1 MDSHQVPR
9 RALYW
14 ALAVLAGPFVGLLLI
29 LALIGEIAL
38 DTAALA
44 AVVAVAAL
52 WVPVRR
58 HLSGLAL
65 FVGRLNRIDAN
76 SAPERLHL
84 ESPLA
89 SRRLASA
96 FADSTAALH
105 RKLGDLAAS
114 GASAETVLDN
124 LPDPV
129 IAIDGERRIVRA
141 SQGTTAILGVD
152 PVGADLVAAVRD
164 PGVLEA
170 AERVIA
176 TGDPEEVDFRIAGS
190 DLELAAR
197 IAALPEP
204 APDGTLALIAVTDV
218 TAIRRHA
225 RTRADFV
232 ANASHELRTPI
243 SVLLGC
249 IETLRG
255 PARQDMAASARFL
268 EMMNAHAERMSRL
281 VNDLLSLSSIE
292 LNEHSPPSETVPLSS
307 VIPPVVDSLQ
317 FAAQSTCRST
327 AISPNRPSSATVDS
341 LQFAAQSRRIDMSI
355 DGDIAEPSVIGDR
368 DELTQLFQNLIDNAI
383 KYGAEGSSV
392 RIAIGGGTMPS
403 PADRTQGID
412 TVRIAVKDEGEGI
425 PPEHLQRLTER
436 FYRVDTAR
444 SREMG
449 GTGLGLAIVKHIVN
463 RHRGGL
469 AIESELGVGS
479 VFTVSLPRA
488 PVERDRSPSSGEA
501 AAVIES

>member
-9 RALYW
+9 RALCW

-44 AVVAVAAL
+44 GVVAVAAL

-76 SAPERLHL
+76 SAPERLYL

-105 RKLGDLAAS
+105 RKLGDLAAR

-176 TGDPEEVDFRIAGS
+176 TGDPEEADFRIAGS

-204 APDGTLALIAVTDV
+204 APDGTVALIAVSDV
-218 TAIRRHA
+218 TAIRRHG
-225 RTRADFV
+225 RTRTDFV

-255 PARQDMAASARFL
+255 PARQDMAASDRFL
-268 EMMNAHAERMSRL
+268 EMMNAQAERMSRL
-281 VNDLLSLSSIE
+281 VNDLLSLSRIE
-292 LNEHSPPSETVPLSS
+292 LNEHLPPSATVPLSS

-317 FAAQSTCRST
+317 FAAQS
-327 AISPNRPSSATVDS
+327 
-341 LQFAAQSRRIDMSI
+341 RRIDISI

-383 KYGAEGSSV
+383 KYGAEGSTV
-392 RIAIGGGTMPS
+392 RIAIGDGTMPS

-412 TVRIAVKDEGEGI
+412 AVRIAVKDEGEGI

-469 AIESELGVGS
+469 VIESELGVGN

-488 PVERDRSPSSGEA
+488 PVERDRSAGSGEA
-501 AAVIES
+501 AAVIKS

>member
-1 MDSHQVPR
+1 MDSHRVPR

-14 ALAVLAGPFVGLLLI
+14 ALTVLAGPSAGILLI
-29 LALIGEIAL
+29 LAVAGEIAL
-38 DTAALA
+38 DTAAIA

-52 WVPVRR
+52 WLPVRR
-58 HLSGLAL
+58 HLSGLTRIAD
-65 FVGRLNRIDAN
+65 RLNRIDAG

-84 ESPLA
+84 ESPLL
-89 SRRLASA
+89 SRRLASS

-105 RKLGDLAAS
+105 QRLGDLAAS

-141 SQGTTAILGVD
+141 SRGTTAILGVD
-152 PVGADLVAAVRD
+152 PVGADLVAALRD
-164 PGVLEA
+164 PAVLEA

-176 TGDPEEVDFRIAGS
+176 TGEPEEVDFRIAGS

-204 APDGTLALIAVTDV
+204 APDGTLALIAVSDV
-218 TAIRRHA
+218 TAIRSHG

-255 PARQDMAASARFL
+255 PARQDTAATDRFL
-268 EMMNAHAERMSRL
+268 EMMSVQAERMSRL
-281 VNDLLSLSSIE
+281 VNDLLSLSRIE
-292 LNEHSPPSETVPLSS
+292 LNEHFPPSSTIPLST

-317 FAAQSTCRST
+317 FAAQS
-327 AISPNRPSSATVDS
+327 
-341 LQFAAQSRRIDMSI
+341 RRIDVSI
-355 DGDIAEPSVIGDR
+355 DSEIAASNVIGDR

-392 RIAIGGGTMPS
+392 RIAIDTATLEDSG
-403 PADRTQGID
+403 DRSQEID
-412 TVRIAVKDEGEGI
+412 AIRIAVSDEGDGI
-425 PPEHLQRLTER
+425 PAEHLQRLTER

-469 AIESELGVGS
+469 AIESEPGVGS

-488 PVERDRSPSSGEA
+488 PADGNPASPPDEA
-501 AAVIES
+501 AAVIKT